1 MRKGPNPGVCGLP
14 PRSAG
19 RSTLCQHR
27 RWGIRLSLRIFF
39 CKVGGIFLTLL
50 KTACAVSQNPRT
62 RAPLLMPQT
71 RARTGAQLHRRPFPA
86 GDACSHDGK
95 LGWFIHPF
103 GALSIHGSA
112 STAVAAEHNS
122 RTTSTMP
129 DRRPGHRWHGQ
140 VHAGLE
146 PQRGE
151 APVWYPEPDRN
162 IAHPA
167 LAGKPGT
174 RARLSCARGSWS
186 DAARTACAKVLMAV
200 VAAGVKVA
208 CGTSVRQAYVAE
220 GRTDVNVGESLN
232 SLLGHNRD

>member
-1 MRKGPNPGVCGLP
+1 M
-14 PRSAG
+14 
-19 RSTLCQHR
+19 
-27 RWGIRLSLRIFF
+27 
-39 CKVGGIFLTLL
+39 
-50 KTACAVSQNPRT
+50 
-62 RAPLLMPQT
+62 
-71 RARTGAQLHRRPFPA
+71 
-86 GDACSHDGK
+86 
-95 LGWFIHPF
+95 
-103 GALSIHGSA
+103 
-112 STAVAAEHNS
+112 
-122 RTTSTMP
+122 
-129 DRRPGHRWHGQ
+129 
-140 VHAGLE
+140 
-146 PQRGE
+146 
-151 APVWYPEPDRN
+151 WYPEPGRN